1 MSKKMLYLRCILLML
16 LFLNYP
22 SFSQKK
28 DESGAKEKYRDSVHQ
43 TPSFNKKYDSL
54 SGWKNS
60 RDFAYMNYLDS
71 LLRKQKELRSD
82 TVNIHQGRGKE
93 VQQRGGDH
101 SLALQFLNSPPVKL
115 FFWAL
120 ALFFI
125 VFILYRIFLKNSLF
139 AFNKNKSADIA
150 EDDFISLNELSQY
163 DSLISEAEKK
173 NDFNLATRY
182 LFLKTIKVL
191 SDKEII
197 HFLPDKTNREYVKE
211 MERHSSTKE
220 FSSLTRSYEYVWYG
234 KFLIDKNQYKVLK
247 QQFIQFLKKV

>member
-1 MSKKMLYLRCILLML
+1 ML

-22 SFSQKK
+22 SFSQQK
-28 DESGAKEKYRDSVHQ
+28 EEGEPTEKYRDSAQ
-43 TPSFNKKYDSL
+43 ETISFNKKYDSL

-60 RDFAYMNYLDS
+60 RDFAYMDYLDS
-71 LLRKQKELRSD
+71 LLRKQKELKSD
-82 TVNIHQGRGKE
+82 TVNIHNGRGKA
-93 VQQRGGDH
+93 VQQRGEDS

-120 ALFFI
+120 ALFF
-125 VFILYRIFLKNSLF
+125 VAFILYRIILKNGLF
-139 AFNKNKSADIA
+139 TFNKTKSTEIA
-150 EDDFISLNELSQY
+150 EDDLITLNELSQY
-163 DSLISEAEKK
+163 DSLIAEAEIN

-182 LFLKTIKVL
+182 SFLKAIKTL

-211 MERHSSTKE
+211 MERHSLAKE

-247 QQFIQFLKKV
+247 EQFVQFIKKV